1 MLSPETVFKPQ
12 KLQVHFALNLLKTLK
27 LIWSW
32 KSAIGLLYW
41 LWPGNNGASH
51 LYSIHVPVVSTS
63 ENQDLLVTEIYRFLI
78 LNTLSQND
86 PTLIIYRNEFLLA
99 PVSYVYTVLKV
110 KGYNVATK
118 FQRLSFEERQI

>member
-1 MLSPETVFKPQ
+1 MQLVCYIDYDLGITERPIYT
-12 KLQVHFALNLLKTLK
+12 
-27 LIWSW
+27 
-32 KSAIGLLYW
+32 
-41 LWPGNNGASH
+41 
-51 LYSIHVPVVSTS
+51 VPVVSTS

-99 PVSYVYTVLKV
+99 LVSYVYTVLKV